1 MNISYDKKTYNKD
14 FITKKR
20 NILTERT
27 INIETR
33 NIIKSTNIIR
43 HLKGFKKY
51 SRKKKIEKRI

>member
-1 MNISYDKKTYNKD
+1 MNTSYDKKTYNKV

-20 NILTERT
+20 NILTGR
-27 INIETR
+27 IETR

-51 SRKKKIEKRI
+51 SRKKNPKKKK